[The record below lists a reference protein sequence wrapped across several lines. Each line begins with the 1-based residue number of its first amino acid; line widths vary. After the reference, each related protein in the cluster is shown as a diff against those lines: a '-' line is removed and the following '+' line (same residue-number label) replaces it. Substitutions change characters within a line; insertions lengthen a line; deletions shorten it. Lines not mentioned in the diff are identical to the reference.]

1 MFVFII
7 QLHYV
12 IKFQIPSVQ
21 VPITVP
27 PALAWTDDLIKR
39 RLVAEIK
46 EFGAFGHAE
55 IDFVSYACIN
65 ILSLLA

>member
-1 MFVFII
+1 MFVFIM

-27 PALAWTDDLIKR
+27 PALAWTDELIKQQ
-39 RLVAEIK
+39 LAAEIR
-46 EFGAFGHAE
+46 EFG
-55 IDFVSYACIN
+55 
-65 ILSLLA
+65 

>member
-1 MFVFII
+1 MFVFIM

-21 VPITVP
+21 VPIIVP
-27 PALAWTDDLIKR
+27 PALAWIDDLIKR

-46 EFGAFGHAE
+46 EIGAFGHVE
-55 IDFVSYACIN
+55 VDFVSDACIN
-65 ILSLLA
+65 I

>member
-1 MFVFII
+1 MFVFIM

-21 VPITVP
+21 VPIIVP
-27 PALAWTDDLIKR
+27 LALTWTDDLIKL
-39 RLVAEIK
+39 RLVVKIK

-55 IDFVSYACIN
+55 VDFVSDACIN